1 MLHSSH
7 KCKFIKIIIFRKNN
21 KKNNTKVNLIE
32 ICCVSVLNKFS
43 IDVAKKV
50 ETETFEIRCKN
61 KTRVCF
67 FSCVWGREEQ

>member
-32 ICCVSVLNKFS
+32 ICCVSVLNKYFY
-43 IDVAKKV
+43 
-50 ETETFEIRCKN
+50 
-61 KTRVCF
+61 
-67 FSCVWGREEQ
+67 